1 MFPAK
6 ADTGQMTARHTTA
19 NAFMIFSQCS
29 IRTFASAFA
38 IKGPGNSIGLD
49 PRKHSGQTQ
58 EFSTPQVESR
68 GVQDCVAASYRLPG
82 CAPPP
87 RGGAGGRVPPSA
99 RIFIFSSACVNC
111 AVLCALSFSR
121 AASSGSIE
129 LSNIKV

>member
-6 ADTGQMTARHTTA
+6 ADTGQKTARHTTA

-49 PRKHSGQTQ
+49 TRKHSRQTQ
-58 EFSTPQVESR
+58 EFSTPQVGCR
-68 GVQDCVAASYRLPG
+68 GVQDCVAAIYRLPG

-111 AVLCALSFSR
+111 AVLLAFSFSGAR
-121 AASSGSIE
+121 ALGRMR
-129 LSNIKV
+129 L